1 MAFNR
6 KQKLRD
12 NIEAVRTAF
21 TLDRERRT
29 PTERER
35 APLERYF
42 GLGGLKGSLNPARE
56 PAGAVG
62 EA

>member
-29 PTERER
+29 PTERDG
-35 APLERYF
+35 AHPPKGNVRY
-42 GLGGLKGSLNPARE
+42 
-56 PAGAVG
+56 
-62 EA
+62 

>member
-35 APLERYF
+35 CWSVTAA
-42 GLGGLKGSLNPARE
+42 S
-56 PAGAVG
+56 GA
-62 EA
+62 